1 MTRRRRTLTAE
12 ERRLWAAVARATVPL
27 EGRVLPPEESAAA
40 PPAQEAVASPE
51 APPATVP
58 TAPAIKPLV
67 QLERRTTRA
76 LARGRASADGILDL
90 HGMTQ
95 ARAHRA
101 LIAFLRRAQA
111 SGNSLVLVVTG
122 KGAPSDLRTEFAT
135 QATERGILRRMVPQW
150 LALPELRGLVL
161 GFEEAGP
168 RQGGGGA
175 LYVRLRRAHV
185 GTVPKR

>member
-27 EGRVLPPEESAAA
+27 EGRVLPPEEPLPS
-40 PPAQEAVASPE
+40 PPPQEAVASPA
-51 APPATVP
+51 APHAPRPA
-58 TAPAIKPLV
+58 APAIKPLV

-95 ARAHRA
+95 AQAHGA

-111 SGNSLVLVVTG
+111 SGHSLVLVVTG
-122 KGAPSDLRTEFAT
+122 KGAPSDARTEFAS
-135 QATERGILRRMVPQW
+135 QATERGVLRRMVPQW
-150 LALPELRGLVL
+150 LALPDLRAAVL

-175 LYVRLRRAHV
+175 LYVRLRRPHV
-185 GTVPKR
+185 VTVPKR

>member
-1 MTRRRRTLTAE
+1 VTRRRRTLTAE

-27 EGRVLPPEESAAA
+27 EGRVLPPEEPLPS
-40 PPAQEAVASPE
+40 PPPQEAVASPA
-51 APPATVP
+51 APHAPRP
-58 TAPAIKPLV
+58 TASAIKPLV

-76 LARGRASADGILDL
+76 LARGQASADGILDL

-95 ARAHRA
+95 AQAHGA

-111 SGNSLVLVVTG
+111 YGHSLVLVVTG
-122 KGAPSDLRTEFAT
+122 KGAPSDARTDFVS

-150 LALPELRGLVL
+150 LALPDLRAVVL

-175 LYVRLRRAHV
+175 LYVRLRRPHV
-185 GTVPKR
+185 VTVPKR